1 MYRPMKAFIKKVSHQ
16 RHANSERSHNISLS
30 LQMVLMYVRSP
41 AWWVFKAIWRLQ
53 NSYEWIVLSCSV
65 DHASSELSDL
75 QSDSLLAK
83 HFKSDFYSSLK
94 EENFAHIR
102 THTQKMLALLKLRST
117 FKCKQTFS
125 LRKLNKSWYSHLS
138 AVLCIPSSDI
148 EPNFEINWSSL
159 KRLEFSPRR
168 TEKTWKSADEII
180 KLQEKQQQLCIS
192 LKFSGFSCGHLGK
205 WFAHLLQNESSDL
218 QWL

>member
-1 MYRPMKAFIKKVSHQ
+1 MHEWTKYSTVSTHTMYRPMKAFIKKVSHQ

-75 QSDSLLAK
+75 QSDSLLAE

-125 LRKLNKSWYSHLS
+125 LRKLNKSWYRCS
-138 AVLCIPSSDI
+138 
-148 EPNFEINWSSL
+148 
-159 KRLEFSPRR
+159 
-168 TEKTWKSADEII
+168 
-180 KLQEKQQQLCIS
+180 QQQLPVCRALHS
-192 LKFSGFSCGHLGK
+192 QLRHWTKLWNQLVKLKKARVLSPKNRKNLKICR
-205 WFAHLLQNESSDL
+205 WNN
-218 QWL
+218 